1 MNENE
6 NKFENVRRLL
16 KLKRHEVPP
25 PGYFNNFSDQVISR
39 IRAGEAGNAGSLTE
53 RLNVQA
59 PWLVNLLHLFEAKP
73 GVIGAFATSLCL
85 LLVVGVMV
93 AERSDAPPEDLMA
106 FLKSAP
112 LAGNPLLSGVTPE
125 VAQAESGGITVS
137 TNPVISLQPVTT
149 FFGQQN
155 QNPLLVQQASFAR

>member
-25 PGYFNNFSDQVISR
+25 PGYFNNFSGQVISR
-39 IRAGEAGNAGSLTE
+39 LRVAEASRRQSLTE
-53 RLNVQA
+53 HLHVQA
-59 PWLVNLLHLFEAKP
+59 SWLVNFLHLFEAKP
-73 GVIGAFATSLCL
+73 GMIGAFATSLCL
-85 LLVVGVMV
+85 LLVVGVVV
-93 AERSDAPPEDLMA
+93 AERSDAPPKDLIA
-106 FLKSAP
+106 SAKSAP

-125 VAQAESGGITVS
+125 VAQAESGGIAVS
-137 TNPVISLQPVTT
+137 TNPVISLQPMTT
-149 FFGQQN
+149 FFGQPN